1 MPNTTTAA
9 RTGAGRTTRDQLIHA
24 FEREH
29 ATTMKVLRAFPA
41 DKAELKPCPSCKS
54 ARELAFV
61 FAMERGL
68 AQLVYRNAFADGA
81 PSGAPPAVPATWG
94 EVLAAVELSQ
104 RELLD
109 LLRSADDAA
118 LTETVKFFTGPR
130 TMGDYTRQDFLWF
143 LIHDEIHH
151 RGQFSIYLR
160 MSGAKVPSIYGPSGD
175 EPWM

>member
-1 MPNTTTAA
+1 MSNAATAA
-9 RTGAGRTTRDQLIHA
+9 PSGVARSAQQQLIQA

-29 ATTMKVLRAFPA
+29 ATTMKVLRAFPPE
-41 DKAELKPCPSCKS
+41 KSELKPCATCKT

-61 FAMERGL
+61 FALDRGL
-68 AQLVYRNAFADGA
+68 ARLVYENAFASGGPTGQA
-81 PSGAPPAVPATWG
+81 PEVPDSWSD
-94 EVLAAVELSQ
+94 VLAAVEEGQ
-104 RELLD
+104 RALLD

-118 LTETVKFFTGPR
+118 LNEKVTFFTGPK
-130 TMGDYTRQDFLWF
+130 TMGEYTRLEFLWF
-143 LIHDEIHH
+143 LVHDEIHH